1 MVCQHEVGTQEKIT
15 HNLKEIINSMSYT
28 LGLLFEYYRYR
39 HDAIVRVYADDRLL
53 DELSLSSDIK
63 MKCTNNVGPLVNR
76 FFGPRNETPVLFTP
90 EKLFLF
96 EIDER
101 HLCNRI
107 RIEVQNA
114 HNNHTNGFMT
124 KFSYVEFKWI
134 FLLPSCL
141 LEHDNWVRLLERS
154 ERSSTGSYTAEAKV
168 EKFPPPGLSG
178 VKHILGGSFSME
190 FPLSRKHGIIHLA
203 RPKPGKIY
211 VNRFFSRV
219 LWAFGQLNM
228 ST

>member
-1 MVCQHEVGTQEKIT
+1 
-15 HNLKEIINSMSYT
+15 MSYT

-53 DELSLSSDIK
+53 DELSLSSDIN
-63 MKCTNNVGPLVNR
+63 MKCTEDAGDMLNNR
-76 FFGPRNETPVLFTP
+76 FIGPKNKTHVMFMP

-107 RIEVQNA
+107 RIEVQND

-124 KFSYVEFKWI
+124 KFSYVKFYEI
-134 FLLPSCL
+134 LLVPSCL
-141 LEHDNWVRLLERS
+141 WEHDNWIRLRERCRKSNQPTMTHMPNVFPS
-154 ERSSTGSYTAEAKV
+154 ELVPHDITLRPTPLQNNENWRG
-168 EKFPPPGLSG
+168 
-178 VKHILGGSFSME
+178 HILGGSFSME
-190 FPLSRKHGIIHLA
+190 IPLSRKHGITHLGRL
-203 RPKPGKIY
+203 RPGRIY
-211 VNRFFSRV
+211 FNRMLSRV
-219 LWAFGQLNM
+219 LWAFGQLNT